1 MKQITI
7 VLFALIYSL
16 AIAQT
21 PQQNPELKLS
31 KIDKIW
37 LAAYDDTTKALAQLF
52 IAKRN
57 SFNREQKINYLV
69 AGISAATLVA
79 GGLML
84 KEDLSEPNATYNP
97 VSYTGFIFMFVGSS
111 GIIYSS
117 VASLINFLQLN
128 PYTLKKYERVLA
140 RYKEGQPIPPFYQK
154 RLSKF
159 LQ

>member
-21 PQQNPELKLS
+21 PQQNSELKLS

-52 IAKRN
+52 IVKRN

-69 AGISAATLVA
+69 AGISAVTLVA
-79 GGLML
+79 GGVML
-84 KEDLSEPNATYNP
+84 EQDLNEPNATYQEENY
-97 VSYTGFIFMFVGSS
+97 VGFIFMFVGSS

-140 RYKEGQPIPPFYQK
+140 LYKEGQPIPPFYQK

-159 LQ
+159 LR